1 MRAPLR
7 LELASLQSLEREIGA
22 VAAEWMTPRERQRA
36 DAMRAPL
43 RRRQFLAGH
52 WLARRLAAAQSGST
66 PLEWRWNESDGARRL
81 SNPNSAPLQVSIAHC
96 GEWIACAIHAAPL
109 GIDLEL
115 PRRPRDYF
123 ALAREIGSS
132 QELLAFEAAPP
143 TERESR
149 FLLLWSLKEARG
161 KHDGTGLRP
170 ERAREA
176 TALVC
181 DVTQC
186 EASSWQVD
194 DGGSLAVHTGRGDAI
209 EVSSELRLGPR
220 CGWRYAAT

>member
-1 MRAPLR
+1 MRAPVR

-22 VAAEWMTPRERQRA
+22 VAAEWMTPQERRRA

-52 WLARRLAAAQSGST
+52 WLARRLAAAQSDST

-81 SNPNSAPLQVSIAHC
+81 SSPNSAPLHVSIAHC
-96 GEWIACAIHAAPL
+96 AEWIACAIHSAPL

-115 PRRPRDYF
+115 PRRPRDYL

-132 QELLAFEAAPP
+132 QELLALEAAPT

-149 FLLLWSLKEARG
+149 FFLLWSLKEARG
-161 KHDGTGLRP
+161 KHEGAGLRP

-176 TALVC
+176 TALAC
-181 DVTQC
+181 DATPC
-186 EASSWQVD
+186 EAISWQVEG
-194 DGGSLAVHTGRGDAI
+194 GGSLAVHTGRADAI
-209 EVSSELRLGPR
+209 ELSCGLRLGSR
-220 CGWRYAAT
+220 CGWRYATT